1 MIAFYFIEEIEA
13 GISLLKLHNEGELS
27 MKNTGI
33 VRQLDVLGRITI
45 PIELRRSLGIGD
57 REALEIYTEDNK
69 IVLAKYEPADIFTG
83 SQDDLVEFHGKLISK
98 DSIRELSQ
106 LAGLI

>member
-1 MIAFYFIEEIEA
+1 
-13 GISLLKLHNEGELS
+13 

-33 VRQLDVLGRITI
+33 VRRLDELGRITI

-57 REALEIYTEDNK
+57 REALEIFTENSK
-69 IVLAKYEPADIFTG
+69 IVLAKYEPTDIFTG
-83 SQDDLVEFHGKLISK
+83 SEEDLIEYHGKLVSK
-98 DSIRELSQ
+98 KSIEELAS

>member
-1 MIAFYFIEEIEA
+1 
-13 GISLLKLHNEGELS
+13 

-33 VRQLDVLGRITI
+33 VRRLDELGRITI

-69 IVLAKYEPADIFTG
+69 IVLAKYEPTDIFTG
-83 SQDDLVEFHGKLISK
+83 SDKDLIEYKGKLVSK
-98 DSIRELSQ
+98 ESIKELSK

>member
-1 MIAFYFIEEIEA
+1 
-13 GISLLKLHNEGELS
+13 

-33 VRQLDVLGRITI
+33 VRRLDELGRITI

-57 REALEIYTEDNK
+57 REAVEIYTEDNK
-69 IVLAKYEPADIFTG
+69 IVLEKYQPSDIFTG
-83 SQDDLVEFHGKLISK
+83 LEEDLIEYHGKLVSRE
-98 DSIRELSQ
+98 SIKELSK

>member
-1 MIAFYFIEEIEA
+1 
-13 GISLLKLHNEGELS
+13 

-33 VRQLDVLGRITI
+33 VRRLDELGRITI

-57 REALEIYTEDNK
+57 RESLEIYTEDNK
-69 IVLAKYEPADIFTG
+69 IILAKYAPADIFTG
-83 SQDDLVEFHGKLISK
+83 KLVSK
-98 DSIRELSQ
+98 KSIKELSK

>member
-1 MIAFYFIEEIEA
+1 
-13 GISLLKLHNEGELS
+13 

-33 VRQLDVLGRITI
+33 VRRLDELGRITI

-57 REALEIYTEDNK
+57 RDALEIFTEDNR
-69 IVLAKYEPADIFTG
+69 IVLEKYEPTDIFTG
-83 SQDDLVEFHGKLISK
+83 SEEDLIEYHGKLVSK
-98 DSIRELSQ
+98 KSIKELSK

>member
-1 MIAFYFIEEIEA
+1 
-13 GISLLKLHNEGELS
+13 

-33 VRQLDVLGRITI
+33 VRRLDELGRITI
-45 PIELRRSLGIGD
+45 PIELRRLLGVGD
-57 REALEIYTEDNK
+57 RDSLEIYTEDNK

-83 SQDDLVEFHGKLISK
+83 SEKDLIEYHGKLVSK
-98 DSIRELSQ
+98 KSIEELSK

>member
-1 MIAFYFIEEIEA
+1 
-13 GISLLKLHNEGELS
+13 

-33 VRQLDVLGRITI
+33 VRRLHELGRITI

-57 REALEIYTEDNK
+57 RESLEIYTEDNK
-69 IVLAKYEPADIFTG
+69 IILAKYAPADIFTG
-83 SQDDLVEFHGKLISK
+83 AEEDLIEYHGKLISK
-98 DSIRELSQ
+98 KSIEELSK